1 MRGVSEAKGGVRA
14 GVSVAGRAVLVPAAL
29 AQSSESDL
37 GETRGVG
44 VSIVRSRR
52 WI

>member
-1 MRGVSEAKGGVRA
+1 VV
-14 GVSVAGRAVLVPAAL
+14 GRAVLVSMAL

-44 VSIVRSRR
+44 VSVVRS
-52 WI
+52 

>member
-1 MRGVSEAKGGVRA
+1 MRGVSETGSRVRA
-14 GVSVAGRAVLVPAAL
+14 RVSVAGRAVLVSVAL

-44 VSIVRSRR
+44 VSVVRS
-52 WI
+52 WIWI